1 MNCENWAHTEF
12 PKFRPMLT
20 TIVCNYKRNLI
31 CETNSTK
38 QDNSHFY
45 LGTVPN
51 NLSHLF
57 AFHNPTFVELNLV
70 DWLSPNLCE
79 HIIFQICSSS
89 PYNYF
94 EIIEV
99 LEDYEY
105 EHEHELCINFKTYI
119 WYFA

>member
-1 MNCENWAHTEF
+1 
-12 PKFRPMLT
+12 MLT

-51 NLSHLF
+51 NLSHRF
-57 AFHNPTFVELNLV
+57 AFQNPTLVELNLV
-70 DWLSPNLCE
+70 DCISLYLCE
-79 HIIFQICSSS
+79 YIIFQNLFSSL
-89 PYNYF
+89 YNYF

-105 EHEHELCINFKTYI
+105 EHEHELCNNFRTYI